1 MSCTCDIFDGT
12 KDPDCPE
19 HSFDFDEVEAI
30 KYFNKGKLP
39 KRKEDIIVFAFRY
52 ALDRQTAASW
62 IVIQELK
69 EQWDKLDNDTQKQI
83 IRDIDRIIYE
93 DPYGEY
99 HNADEWE
106 KFLTEVK

>member
-1 MSCTCDIFDGT
+1 MSCTCDIFDGA

-19 HSFDFDEVEAI
+19 HGFDFDEVEAI

-62 IVIQELK
+62 IVIQELLEQWGRLENRTK
-69 EQWDKLDNDTQKQI
+69 EQIL
-83 IRDIDRIIYE
+83 RDVERVIQE
-93 DPYGEY
+93 DPNGEY
-99 HNADEWE
+99 HNTDEWV